1 MEFNERLFDLKIKGY
16 CCSQIIMALGIKDM
30 GKENDD
36 LIAAMGA
43 FCVGLEEG
51 KLCGTLAAAVC
62 LLFIADGRAA
72 RDGLRGEIMDWFYDR
87 FGGYDC
93 DDIVRGN
100 EMNKISVCPG
110 MIAETYEKVCELLGW
125 APPR

>member
-1 MEFNERLFDLKIKGY
+1 MELNERMFDLKLKGY
-16 CCSQIIMALGIKDM
+16 CCSQIIIALGLEDL
-30 GKENDD
+30 GKENED
-36 LIAAMGA
+36 LIAAMSA

-62 LLFIADGRAA
+62 LLFLADEHAA
-72 RDGLRGEIMDWFYDR
+72 RTELRGALMDWFYDR

-93 DDIVRGN
+93 DDIVQGN

-110 MIAETYEKVCELLGW
+110 MIAETYEKVCDLLDLE
-125 APPR
+125 PR